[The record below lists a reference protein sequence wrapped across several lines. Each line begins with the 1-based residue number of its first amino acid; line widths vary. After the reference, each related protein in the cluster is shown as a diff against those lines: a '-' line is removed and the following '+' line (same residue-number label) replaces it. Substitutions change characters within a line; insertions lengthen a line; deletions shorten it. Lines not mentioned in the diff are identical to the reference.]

1 MGIDN
6 MSKLEEN
13 QLKISELE
21 QVILSLDPE
30 SSEFKAK
37 TKELNE
43 LKKETYSNLSHWD
56 RVLIARG
63 QNRLKASSLIKKL
76 FPTFIELHGDQLFS
90 DDQSIISGIGLLND
104 IPVTVLAQAK
114 GVDFGD
120 SIKRNFGMTS
130 PEGFRKTLRLAHEAE
145 KFNRPIITIVDTS
158 GAYPGKGAEERGQA
172 RAIATNLM
180 EFSKLRVPVVAI
192 VLSEGG
198 SGGALAL
205 TVSDYIFMF
214 ENAIYSVLSPE
225 GFSSILFK
233 NRKSAEESANIMKL
247 TSHDLKEMNIID
259 EIVNEPLGGIKALN
273 DGFVN
278 DLREKL
284 VNKITELS
292 KMDKDELLENRY
304 KKFRTIGL

>member
-1 MGIDN
+1 
-6 MSKLEEN
+6 MSNLEEN
-13 QLKISELE
+13 QLKIAELE
-21 QVILSLDPE
+21 QLILSLEPE
-30 SSEFKAK
+30 SQEFKAK
-37 TKELNE
+37 TKELNK

-63 QNRLKASSLIKKL
+63 QNRLKASTLIKKL

-90 DDQSIISGIGLLND
+90 DDQSIIAGIGLLND
-104 IPVTVLAQAK
+104 TPITILAQAK
-114 GVDFGD
+114 GTNFND

-130 PEGFRKTLRLAHEAE
+130 PEGFRKTLRLAKEAE

-180 EFSKLRVPVVAI
+180 EFSKLNVPVVAI

-205 TVSDYIFMF
+205 TISDYIFMF

-233 NRKSAEESANIMKL
+233 NRKTAEEAANIMKL
-247 TSHDLKEMNIID
+247 TSHDLKEMDIVD
-259 EIVNEPLGGIKALN
+259 EIILEPLGGVKTPSDEFIK
-273 DGFVN
+273 
-278 DLREKL
+278 DLKNKL
-284 VNKITELS
+284 ANKIEELS
-292 KMDKDELLENRY
+292 NKDKKELIDNRY
-304 KKFRTIGL
+304 KKFRRIGL

>member
-1 MGIDN
+1 

-13 QLKISELE
+13 ELKISELE
-21 QVILSLDPE
+21 QLILSLDPE
-30 SSEFKAK
+30 SKEFKDK
-37 TKELNE
+37 TKELNKM
-43 LKKETYSNLSHWD
+43 KKETYANLSHWD
-56 RVLIARG
+56 RVLIARS
-63 QNRLKASSLIKKL
+63 QTRLKALTLIKKL

-90 DDQSIISGIGLLND
+90 DDMSIVSGIGLLDD

-114 GVDFGD
+114 GTDFNE

-130 PEGFRKTLRLAHEAE
+130 PEGFRKTLRLAKEAE

-172 RAIATNLM
+172 RAIAENLM
-180 EFSKLRVPVVAI
+180 EFSKLSVPVVAI

-233 NRKSAEESANIMKL
+233 NRISAEEAANIMKL
-247 TSHDLKEMNIID
+247 TSHDLKEMMIVD
-259 EIVNEPLGGIKALN
+259 EIIEEPLGGVKTPSEDFIK
-273 DGFVN
+273 
-278 DLREKL
+278 DLKKKL
-284 VNKITELS
+284 VNKINELS
-292 KMDKDELLENRY
+292 KMDKKELLDNRY
-304 KKFRTIGL
+304 NKFRKIGL

>member
-1 MGIDN
+1 

-13 QLKISELE
+13 QIKIQDLE
-21 QVILSLDPE
+21 QEILSLDP
-30 SSEFKAK
+30 SSPEFKTK
-37 TKELNE
+37 TKELNK
-43 LKKETYSNLSHWD
+43 LKKDTFTNLSHWD
-56 RVLIARG
+56 RVLIARSES
-63 QNRLKASSLIKKL
+63 RLKAPQLVNKL
-76 FPTFIELHGDQLFS
+76 FDSFIELHGDQLFA
-90 DDQSIISGIGLLND
+90 DDQSILAGLAFLGD

-114 GVDFGD
+114 GTNLNE

-158 GAYPGKGAEERGQA
+158 GAYPGKGAEERGQS
-172 RAIATNLM
+172 RAIAENLM
-180 EFSKLRVPVVAI
+180 EFSKLRVPVIAI

-233 NRKSAEESANIMKL
+233 NTKTAEESAEIMKL
-247 TSHDLKEMNIID
+247 TSHDLLELNIID
-259 EIVNEPLGGIKALN
+259 EIVKEPLGGIKAPT
-273 DGFVN
+273 DDFIK
-278 DLREKL
+278 DLKKKL
-284 VNKITELS
+284 INKIN
-292 KMDKDELLENRY
+292 ELLEESKDKLIENRY
-304 KKFRTIGL
+304 NKFRKIGL